1 MGHQEAAGGSVRA
14 RLDAA
19 TARTVAAT
27 LQALAAPSRLL
38 ILESLSAG
46 PMTVGELTDEV
57 GMEQSAVSHQLRV
70 LRDLDFVVGERQGRH
85 MIYRIFDSHVAEL
98 VAQAVFHAEHVSMG
112 AAEEPRNLAT
122 NAVGTGST

>member
-1 MGHQEAAGGSVRA
+1 MGHQEAAGGAARA

-46 PMTVGELTDEV
+46 PMSVGELTEAV

-70 LRDLDFVVGERQGRH
+70 LRDLDFVVGDRQGRH

-98 VAQAVFHAEHVSMG
+98 VNQAVFHAEHVSMG
-112 AAEEPRNLAT
+112 AAEKPARLVASG
-122 NAVGTGST
+122 VSTGRA